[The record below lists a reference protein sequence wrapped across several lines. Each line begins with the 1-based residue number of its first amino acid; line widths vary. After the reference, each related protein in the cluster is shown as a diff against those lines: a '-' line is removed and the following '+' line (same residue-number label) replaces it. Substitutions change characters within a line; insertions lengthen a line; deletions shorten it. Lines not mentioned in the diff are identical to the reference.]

1 MKNINIILPYK
12 ETYNTKKAGA
22 VSILV
27 SQLSKL
33 SFFKKKIK
41 IFGSVSLKHPI
52 TKNYYG
58 IFKEK
63 PFHFF
68 SRTNYYLHLLNKI
81 IKNET
86 KNINEIHNRP
96 QAAKFFLKKKPLCKN
111 ILYFHNSPKELRGS
125 KSVKERLFLL
135 NNLDKIVF
143 VSEWCK
149 RVFFNGLKIKI
160 SYKAQVVYPGSNC
173 LKKVPKKDNLII
185 FAGKLNYSK
194 GYYIFL
200 EAILKILS
208 KHKNWKAKII
218 GDDPRLYHKK
228 SHKNLE
234 YTGWITHKQTMGIFT
249 KAAIVTI
256 PSLWEEPLGRTSIEA
271 SSRGCA
277 TILSKRGGLVE
288 TNNNGIFL
296 NNISKDDLF
305 KNIEQLI
312 INKKKRY
319 ALMKNNLRNFKHTIK
334 KTIYDIDKIY
344 KNILI
349 D

>member
-1 MKNINIILPYK
+1 MNPKLLMKFIIDHRLQ
-12 ETYNTKKAGA
+12 N
-22 VSILV
+22 
-27 SQLSKL
+27 
-33 SFFKKKIK
+33 
-41 IFGSVSLKHPI
+41 
-52 TKNYYG
+52 
-58 IFKEK
+58 
-63 PFHFF
+63 
-68 SRTNYYLHLLNKI
+68 
-81 IKNET
+81 
-86 KNINEIHNRP
+86 
-96 QAAKFFLKKKPLCKN
+96 FFLKKKPLCKN

-135 NNLDKIVF
+135 NNLVKIVF

-149 RVFFNGLKIKI
+149 RVFFDGLKIKN
-160 SYKAQVVYPGSNC
+160 SNKAHVVYPGSNC

-185 FAGKLNYSK
+185 FAGKLNYAK

-234 YTGWITHKQTMGIFT
+234 YTGWVTHKQTLDFFT

-296 NNISKDDLF
+296 NNISKDELF

-334 KTIYDIDKIY
+334 KTIYETDKIY
-344 KNILI
+344 KNI
-349 D
+349 

>member
-12 ETYNTKKAGA
+12 ETYNTKIAGA

-27 SQLSKL
+27 SQLSKF
-33 SFFKKKIK
+33 SSFKKKIK

-52 TKNYYG
+52 TKNYHG
-58 IFKEK
+58 VFKKK
-63 PFHFF
+63 PFYFL

-81 IKNET
+81 IKNEP
-86 KNINEIHNRP
+86 KIINEIHNRP

-135 NNLDKIVF
+135 NNLDKIIF

-149 RVFFNGLKIKI
+149 RVFFDGLKIKN
-160 SYKAQVVYPGSNC
+160 SNKAHVVYPGSNC

-218 GDDPRLYHKK
+218 GDDPRPYHKK

-234 YTGWITHKQTMGIFT
+234 YTGWITHKQTLDIFT

-277 TILSKRGGLVE
+277 TVLSKRGGLVE

-296 NNISKDDLF
+296 NNISKDELF

-344 KNILI
+344 KNI
-349 D
+349 

>member
-12 ETYNTKKAGA
+12 ETYNTKIAGA

-27 SQLSKL
+27 SQLSKF

-41 IFGSVSLKHPI
+41 IFGSVSLTDPI

-58 IFKEK
+58 IFKKK
-63 PFHFF
+63 PFYFF

-81 IKNET
+81 IKNERT
-86 KNINEIHNRP
+86 SINEIHNRP

-125 KSVKERLFLL
+125 KSVNERLFLL
-135 NNLDKIVF
+135 NNLDKIIF

-149 RVFFNGLKIKI
+149 RIFFEGLKIKN
-160 SYKAQVVYPGSNC
+160 SNNTLVVYPGSDC
-173 LKKVPKKDNLII
+173 LKKIPKKENLII
-185 FAGKLNYSK
+185 FAGKLNYAK

-200 EAILKILS
+200 DVILKILS
-208 KHKNWKAKII
+208 KHRNWRAKVI
-218 GDDPRLYHKK
+218 GDDPRPYHKK
-228 SHKNLE
+228 YHQNLE
-234 YTGWITHKQTMGIFT
+234 YTGWINHKQTLDFFK
-249 KAAIVTI
+249 KAAIVTV

-271 SSRGCA
+271 SSQGCA
-277 TILSKRGGLVE
+277 TVLSKSGGLVE

-296 NNISKDDLF
+296 INNSKDELF

-312 INKKKRY
+312 INKKKRHT
-319 ALMKNNLRNFKHTIK
+319 LMKDNLRNFKLTIK
-334 KTIYDIDKIY
+334 KTIYDTDKIY
-344 KNILI
+344 KSL
-349 D
+349 

>member
-12 ETYNTKKAGA
+12 ETYNTKIAGA

-27 SQLSKL
+27 SQLSKF

-41 IFGSVSLKHPI
+41 IFGSVSLTDPI

-58 IFKEK
+58 LFKKK
-63 PFHFF
+63 PFYFF

-81 IKNET
+81 IKNEPKT
-86 KNINEIHNRP
+86 INEIHNRP

-149 RVFFNGLKIKI
+149 RVFFDGLKIKN
-160 SYKAQVVYPGSNC
+160 SNNAHVVYPGSNC
-173 LKKVPKKDNLII
+173 LKKIPKKDNLII
-185 FAGKLNYSK
+185 FAGKLNYAK

-218 GDDPRLYHKK
+218 GDDPRPYHKK
-228 SHKNLE
+228 SHENLE
-234 YTGWITHKQTMGIFT
+234 YTGWITHKKTLDIFT

-277 TILSKRGGLVE
+277 TILSKSGGLVE

-296 NNISKDDLF
+296 NNNSKDDLF
-305 KNIEQLI
+305 KKIDQLI

-319 ALMKNNLRNFKHTIK
+319 ALMENNLRNFQLTIK

-344 KNILI
+344 KSI
-349 D
+349 

>member
-12 ETYNTKKAGA
+12 ETYNTKIAGA

-27 SQLSKL
+27 SQLSKF
-33 SFFKKKIK
+33 SSFKKKIK
-41 IFGSVSLKHPI
+41 IFGSVSLTHPI

-58 IFKEK
+58 IFKKK
-63 PFHFF
+63 PFYFL

-81 IKNET
+81 IKNDPKT
-86 KNINEIHNRP
+86 INEIHNRP

-135 NNLDKIVF
+135 NNLDKIIF

-149 RVFFNGLKIKI
+149 RVFFDGLKIKN
-160 SYKAQVVYPGSNC
+160 SNNAHVVYPGSNC
-173 LKKVPKKDNLII
+173 LKKIPKKDNLII
-185 FAGKLNYSK
+185 FAGKLNYAK

-218 GDDPRLYHKK
+218 GDDPRPYHKK
-228 SHKNLE
+228 SHENLE
-234 YTGWITHKQTMGIFT
+234 YTGWITHKKTLDIFT

-277 TILSKRGGLVE
+277 TILSKSGGLVE

-296 NNISKDDLF
+296 NNNSKDDLF
-305 KNIEQLI
+305 KKIDQLI

-319 ALMKNNLRNFKHTIK
+319 ALMENNLRNFQLTIK
-334 KTIYDIDKIY
+334 KTIYDTDKIY
-344 KNILI
+344 KSLL
-349 D
+349 

>member
-12 ETYNTKKAGA
+12 ETYNTKIAGA

-27 SQLSKL
+27 SQLSKF
-33 SFFKKKIK
+33 SSFKKKIK
-41 IFGSVSLKHPI
+41 IFGSVSLTHPI

-58 IFKEK
+58 IFKKK
-63 PFHFF
+63 PFYFF

-81 IKNET
+81 IKNEP
-86 KNINEIHNRP
+86 KIINEIHNRP
-96 QAAKFFLKKKPLCKN
+96 QAAKFFLKKKHLCKN

-149 RVFFNGLKIKI
+149 RVFFDGLKIKN
-160 SYKAQVVYPGSNC
+160 SNKAHVVYPGSNC

-218 GDDPRLYHKK
+218 GDDPRLYNKK
-228 SHKNLE
+228 FHKNLE
-234 YTGWITHKQTMGIFT
+234 YTGWITHKQTLDIFT

-277 TILSKRGGLVE
+277 TILSKSGGLVE

-296 NNISKDDLF
+296 NNNSKDDLF
-305 KNIEQLI
+305 KKIDQLI

-319 ALMKNNLRNFKHTIK
+319 ALMENNLRNFQLTIK
-334 KTIYDIDKIY
+334 KTIYDTDKIY
-344 KNILI
+344 RSIL
-349 D
+349 